1 MVPGLIV
8 VLAVAVLDWVA
19 VFKGWRKV
27 ELLAKPLTMIGL
39 FLIFALVGK
48 FSSLPLIF
56 FGAGIL
62 LSLAGDIF
70 LLLSERWFLAGLTAF
85 LLAHVGYVIGF
96 NLPLPNISPFWSV
109 GIAIMLA
116 LSASRVLK
124 RIVAGLMGKGLQ
136 KLAAPV
142 VLYGTVI
149 TIMLLSA
156 LLTLFRMEWNA
167 IAALLAALGAFLFY
181 FSDVILA
188 WNKFVM
194 PIKNGRIINMVTY
207 HLGQIALIAGVLIQ
221 FAR

>member
-8 VLAVAVLDWVA
+8 VLAVAVVDWIA

-39 FLIFALVGK
+39 FLIFALVGR
-48 FSSLPLIF
+48 FNSLPLIF